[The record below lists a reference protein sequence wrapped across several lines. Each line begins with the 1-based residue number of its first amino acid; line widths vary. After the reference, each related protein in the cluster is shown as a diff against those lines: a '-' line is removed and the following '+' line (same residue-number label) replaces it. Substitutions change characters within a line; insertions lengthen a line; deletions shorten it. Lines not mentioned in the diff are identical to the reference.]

1 VLVPTGA
8 ARPALAHV
16 GPGGGEEEAFDVVGP
31 AERAREVR
39 RGCRVRLAG
48 GPARLGATS
57 SLHAH
62 LEVFGREGDALK
74 CRTSHN
80 AIPVACPAMVE
91 YETKGR
97 VAILTIRRPEARNAV
112 NGEVAR
118 AMEAA
123 LDQLEDDT
131 DVWVGIVAGEG
142 PVFSAGA
149 DLKAISAGQAAD
161 LQTER
166 GGFGG
171 IAHRQRTTPLIAAV
185 DGPALAGGFE
195 IVLACD
201 MVVASTQARF
211 GIPEVKRSLV
221 AAAGGLFRLPRALP
235 RNLALELAITGD
247 PIDAERAYALGLVNV
262 LVEPGQALEGA
273 LALAE
278 RVIANAPLAVQASR
292 RVMLGTLTADE
303 AQAWRITGEEFSAL
317 FRTEDFLEGPRAF
330 IEKRPPAW

>member
-1 VLVPTGA
+1 M
-8 ARPALAHV
+8 V
-16 GPGGGEEEAFDVVGP
+16 G
-31 AERAREVR
+31 
-39 RGCRVRLAG
+39 
-48 GPARLGATS
+48 
-57 SLHAH
+57 
-62 LEVFGREGDALK
+62 
-74 CRTSHN
+74 
-80 AIPVACPAMVE
+80 

-97 VAILTIRRPEARNAV
+97 VAIITIRRPEARNAV

-292 RVMLGTLTADE
+292 RVMLGTLNADE
-303 AQAWRITGEEFSAL
+303 DQAWRITGEEFSAL

-330 IEKRPPAW
+330 IEKRPPAWKGK